1 MWKKQKQLQQN
12 LRKNMQSVKQTI
24 SIFYLFFLLIT
35 IMELIAVGIYCYLM
49 QYKLKNKEFITTML
63 RSIN

>member
-1 MWKKQKQLQQN
+1 MWKKKNQLQQI